1 MKLKVEQLSTH
12 LQRQGLQSIYLLFG
26 DEPLQI
32 MEGGDKLRAFARK
45 QGFSER
51 VVLSVETGFSWH
63 ELRDQANS
71 LSLFA
76 TKRLIELRLGNKSP
90 GDAGSSAL
98 IEYAERPPRDT
109 LLFITAD
116 KLDQAKQKSKWF
128 TALEKAGVVIQV
140 YPVEAAKLPEWIF
153 QRMTQVG
160 LQASPDAVQMIAE
173 RSEGHLLACAQEIE
187 KLLLLYPKER
197 IEINHVLESVAD
209 SARFEI
215 FDWVDV
221 VLSGDIPRCVR
232 QLQGLQ
238 REGSEPVLILWALD
252 RDIRNL
258 AQMAYAMANGQPQ
271 EQVFGQFRVWQNRRN
286 TIQKALQRHKLLK
299 WHAFLKHSAKI
310 DRIIKGAERGNVW
323 DELRSL
329 SLQVAGIR

>member
-1 MKLKVEQLSTH
+1 MKLKADQLTNH

-26 DEPLQI
+26 DEALQL
-32 MEGGDKLRAFARK
+32 MECGDKLRAFARQ

-51 VVLSVETGFSWH
+51 VILTVETGFSWH
-63 ELRDQANS
+63 ELREQANS

-76 TKRLIELRLGNKSP
+76 TKRLIELRLTNKSP
-90 GDAGSSAL
+90 GDAGSTAL
-98 IEYAERPPRDT
+98 VEYAGNPPRDT
-109 LLFITAD
+109 VLLITAD

-128 TALEKAGVVIQV
+128 TALEKTGVVLQV
-140 YPVEAAKLPEWIF
+140 YPIEATKLPAWIA
-153 QRMTQVG
+153 QRMAQVG
-160 LQASPDAVQMIAE
+160 LQATSDAIQMIAD

-187 KLLLLYPKER
+187 KLLLLYPNER
-197 IEINHVLESVAD
+197 IEVSQVLEAVAD

-215 FDWVDV
+215 FDWVDA
-221 VLSGDIPRCVR
+221 VLMGDIPRCVR

-238 REGSEPVLILWALD
+238 QEGCEPVLIIWALD
-252 RDIRNL
+252 KDIRNL
-258 AQMAYAMANGQPQ
+258 AQMAYAVSSGQAL
-271 EQVFGQFRVWQNRRN
+271 EQVFGQFRVWQNRRALMN
-286 TIQKALQRHKLLK
+286 KALQRHKLLK
-299 WHAFLKHSAKI
+299 WHTFLKHSARI

>member
-1 MKLKVEQLSTH
+1 MKLKPDQLTNH

-26 DEPLQI
+26 DEALQM
-32 MEGGDKLRAFARK
+32 MECGDKLRTFARK

-51 VVLSVETGFSWH
+51 IVLSVETGFSWH

-76 TKRLIELRLGNKSP
+76 TKRLIELRLTNKSP

-98 IEYAERPPRDT
+98 IEYAEKPPRDT
-109 LLFITAD
+109 VLFITAD

-128 TALEKAGVVIQV
+128 TALEKTGVVIQV
-140 YPVEAAKLPEWIF
+140 YPIEVAKLPEWIA
-153 QRMTQVG
+153 QRMAQVG
-160 LQASPDAVQMIAE
+160 LQANPDAIQMIAD

-197 IEINHVLESVAD
+197 IEIAHVLESVAD

-215 FDWVDV
+215 FDWVDA
-221 VLSGDIPRCVR
+221 VLWGDIPRSVR

-238 REGSEPVLILWALD
+238 RESCEPVLILWALD
-252 RDIRNL
+252 KDIRNL
-258 AQMAYAMANGQPQ
+258 AQMAYAISSGQS
-271 EQVFGQFRVWQNRRN
+271 RTSVWA
-286 TIQKALQRHKLLK
+286 IPSL
-299 WHAFLKHSAKI
+299 AKSPRL
-310 DRIIKGAERGNVW
+310 D
-323 DELRSL
+323 
-329 SLQVAGIR
+329 Q

>member
-1 MKLKVEQLSTH
+1 MKLKVDQLSNH

-26 DEPLQI
+26 DEPLQM
-32 MEGGDKLRAFARK
+32 MEGGDRLRTFARK

-51 VVLSVETGFSWH
+51 TVLSVETGFSWH
-63 ELRDQANS
+63 ELREQANS

-98 IEYAERPPRDT
+98 IEYAERPPQDT

-128 TALEKAGVVIQV
+128 TALEKVGVVIQV
-140 YPVEAAKLPEWIF
+140 YPIEATKLPEWIA
-153 QRMTQVG
+153 QRMAQMG
-160 LQASPDAVQMIAE
+160 LQASLDAIQMIAE

-187 KLLLLYPKER
+187 KLLLLYPNER
-197 IEINHVLESVAD
+197 IEINHVLEAVAD

-215 FDWVDV
+215 FDWVEV
-221 VLSGDIPRCVR
+221 VLTGDIPRCVR

-238 REGSEPVLILWALD
+238 REGCEPVLVLWALD
-252 RDIRNL
+252 KEIRNL
-258 AQMAYAMANGQPQ
+258 AQIAYAVANGQPQ
-271 EQVFGQFRVWQNRRN
+271 EQVFGQFRVWQNRRAG
-286 TIQKALQRHKLLK
+286 ISKALQRHKLFK

-323 DELRSL
+323 DELRRL

>member
-1 MKLKVEQLSTH
+1 MKLKPDQLTNH

-26 DEPLQI
+26 DEALQM
-32 MEGGDKLRAFARK
+32 MECGDKLRTFARK

-51 VVLSVETGFSWH
+51 IVLSVETGFSWH

-76 TKRLIELRLGNKSP
+76 TKRLIELRLTNKSP

-98 IEYAERPPRDT
+98 IEYAEKPPRDT
-109 LLFITAD
+109 VLFITAD

-128 TALEKAGVVIQV
+128 TALEKTGVVIQV
-140 YPVEAAKLPEWIF
+140 YPIEVAKLPEWIA
-153 QRMTQVG
+153 QRMAQVG
-160 LQASPDAVQMIAE
+160 LQANPDAIQMIAD

-197 IEINHVLESVAD
+197 IEIAHVLESVAD

-215 FDWVDV
+215 FDWVDA
-221 VLSGDIPRCVR
+221 VLWGDIPRSVR

-238 REGSEPVLILWALD
+238 RESCEPVLILWALD
-252 RDIRNL
+252 KDIRNL
-258 AQMAYAMANGQPQ
+258 AQMAYAISSGQSL
-271 EQVFGQFRVWQNRRN
+271 EQVFGQFRVWQNRRALIN
-286 TIQKALQRHKLLK
+286 KALQRHKLLK
-299 WHAFLKHSAKI
+299 WHAFLKHSARI